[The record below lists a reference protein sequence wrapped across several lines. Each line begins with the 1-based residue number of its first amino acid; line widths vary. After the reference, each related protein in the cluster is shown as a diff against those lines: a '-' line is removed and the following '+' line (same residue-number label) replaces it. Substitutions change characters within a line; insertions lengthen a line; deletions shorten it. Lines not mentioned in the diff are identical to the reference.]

1 MSVLIKGMNMPYGCA
16 NCSYMNGAVYDSKG
30 KAHYFCNVDVE
41 GIRGTDVTNEVV
53 AMYEG
58 TEESFPDF
66 CPLVEVEPH
75 GKLIDATFEE
85 NHYASMLLDPT
96 PDVTEQDKHKA
107 RIIIEALRMAGTVIE
122 AEGREE

>member
-1 MSVLIKGMNMPYGCA
+1 MSVLIKGMEMPQKCGQCKLYHAENPTYCMAVEGHRTVGAPYG
-16 NCSYMNGAVYDSKG
+16 MP
-30 KAHYFCNVDVE
+30 
-41 GIRGTDVTNEVV
+41 R
-53 AMYEG
+53 
-58 TEESFPDF
+58 PDW

-75 GKLIDATFEE
+75 GRLIDATFEE

-122 AEGREE
+122 AEGSETDA